1 MTKLRSEISKH
12 RIPGLAA
19 EVAFFGTLSIF
30 PALLILAT
38 ALGSIGRVVGSEV
51 VDSAQRVVVDFLSG
65 ILTNQGP
72 VRAVELLFERQYSG
86 VLTVSI
92 VLALYSMSR
101 GFSAVITALDLAY
114 DLPEQ
119 RSWLR
124 QRLTAVT
131 LGLGSVLFAVLML
144 VMFVAG
150 PLIGGGDAIADAFGF
165 DAPRFKVFW
174 DVLRWPVMLVAL
186 LAWAILLYKLAP
198 NQKASWRKGIPG
210 ALFSAFGWLA
220 VSLGFSAYLRL
231 AFGANQILGAIGGGL
246 VTMVWLYMLS
256 WVLLVG
262 GELNSMLVGVSF
274 RRRSQIVGNVAA
286 KQAAHRR
293 TEV

>member
-1 MTKLRSEISKH
+1 
-12 RIPGLAA
+12 
-19 EVAFFGTLSIF
+19 
-30 PALLILAT
+30 
-38 ALGSIGRVVGSEV
+38 VVGSEV
-51 VDSAQRVVVDFLSG
+51 VDGAQRVVVQFLSG
-65 ILTNQGP
+65 ILTDQGP
-72 VRAVELLFERQYSG
+72 VRAVELLFERQYG
-86 VLTVSI
+86 GLLTVSI

-101 GFSAVITALDLAY
+101 GFSAVISALDLAY

-150 PLIGGGDAIADAFGF
+150 PLLGGGEAIADALGF
-165 DAPRFKVFW
+165 DASRFGVFW

-186 LAWAILLYKLAP
+186 VAWAILLYKLAP
-198 NQKASWRKGIPG
+198 NQKASWRRGIPG

-262 GELNSMLVGVSF
+262 GELNSMLVGVRF
-274 RRRSQIVGNVAA
+274 RRRSQAIGNVAA
-286 KQAAHRR
+286 EHAAHRR